1 MLGLGNSL
9 SSGSSLED
17 LFGIVSG
24 FSLSLDGADDRVTLA
39 QEITLAVDGAGSDG
53 TISFWS
59 KRVDSNSRD
68 TVLGAH
74 DDVGDIQ
81 SNFRTK
87 LELTTTPKLAI
98 ESEENGQEASAAIT
112 DDDAWHHYVVTWNG
126 QDGTGNA
133 AQPIIYE
140 DGAAVTTAVGNFG
153 KAADK
158 DFVFDTIG
166 AVNNTASGEHEF
178 KGLLYQLAFWN
189 VTLDANAVAAVYNSG
204 DPIPVEL
211 DSGNYDN
218 ASSLVHLY
226 KFNEGSGTITKDSVE
241 DGVDGTL
248 KEDATFS
255 TTTPE

>member
-1 MLGLGNSL
+1 
-9 SSGSSLED
+9 
-17 LFGIVSG
+17 
-24 FSLSLDGADDRVTLA
+24 
-39 QEITLAVDGAGSDG
+39 
-53 TISFWS
+53 
-59 KRVDSNSRD
+59 
-68 TVLGAH
+68 
-74 DDVGDIQ
+74 
-81 SNFRTK
+81 
-87 LELTTTPKLAI
+87 
-98 ESEENGQEASAAIT
+98 
-112 DDDAWHHYVVTWNG
+112 
-126 QDGTGNA
+126 
-133 AQPIIYE
+133 
-140 DGAAVTTAVGNFG
+140 FG